1 MPPFV
6 NTNCTK
12 CKHPNRYDL
21 AELRKKGNS
30 LDKMVVYREGL
41 SAKSGEEEFEVTCE
55 HCGQKFKFKVT
66 GGSDG

>member
-12 CKHPNRYDL
+12 SKHPNRYDL

-30 LDKMVVYREGL
+30 LDKMVVYRELDG
-41 SAKSGEEEFEVTCE
+41 SNTEEFEVTCDQ
-55 HCGQKFKFKVT
+55 CGQKFKFKVSA
-66 GGSDG
+66 GGNDG

>member
-30 LDKMVVYREGL
+30 LDKMVVYREL
-41 SAKSGEEEFEVTCE
+41 DDSKTEEFEVTCDQ
-55 HCGQKFKFKVT
+55 CGQKFKFKVPA
-66 GGSDG
+66 GGNDG